1 MPDEDAFTLERSL
14 GAQIK
19 RTQRALSRALAARLA
34 LHDVPIGMWYFLR
47 ALWEEDGLSQKDISD
62 RVGATAATA
71 TEQLRNME
79 VRGLIRRVRSAEDR
93 RRIHFF
99 LLPEGEAL
107 RALLVLPRDVET
119 RATAGFSVGEIAF
132 LRMALEKLRDNLAS
146 IEDPHGREIDDVDDG
161 SE

>member
-1 MPDEDAFTLERSL
+1 MADDEFTLERSL

-34 LHDVPIGMWYFLR
+34 PHDVPIGMWYFLR
-47 ALWEEDGLSQKDISD
+47 ALWEEDGLSQKEISD

-79 VRGLIRRVRSAEDR
+79 ARGLVRRARSAEDR

-99 LLPEGEAL
+99 LEPDGEAL
-107 RALLVLPRDVET
+107 RSLLALPQDVET
-119 RATAGFSVGEIAF
+119 RATAGFSVGEVAF
-132 LRMALEKLRDNLAS
+132 LRMALGRLRTNLAA
-146 IEDPHGREIDDVDDG
+146 IEGEQDGDLDDPDDN
-161 SE
+161 